1 VVAGGLDVVYPPE
14 NAVLQDAIGERRL
27 LISERTPGHTP
38 RAKDFPRRNRLISCI
53 GICVLVVAAAQRSG
67 SLITARF
74 AGQQGRE
81 VFTVPGIPLDP
92 RAAGTNNFLKQGA
105 TLVTAAG
112 DIVDALAPILGK
124 PAGGTQTELSSSED
138 QGIPR
143 PLPEIVQSER
153 GRVLEALGPSPID
166 IDEIIRCT
174 GVETRKVHIILL
186 KLDFAERLQRHPRQ
200 LVSLVEP

>member
-1 VVAGGLDVVYPPE
+1 MVAGGLDVVYPPE

-53 GICVLVVAAAQRSG
+53 GIGVLVVAAAQRSG

-105 TLVTAAG
+105 TLVTVAG

-138 QGIPR
+138 QEIPAR
-143 PLPEIVQSER
+143 FPKLSRANAAESWKPLGQVRSISTRSFAVQGSR
-153 GRVLEALGPSPID
+153 RARSTSS
-166 IDEIIRCT
+166 C
-174 GVETRKVHIILL
+174 
-186 KLDFAERLQRHPRQ
+186 
-200 LVSLVEP
+200 

>member
-1 VVAGGLDVVYPPE
+1 M
-14 NAVLQDAIGERRL
+14 
-27 LISERTPGHTP
+27 S
-38 RAKDFPRRNRLISCI
+38 
-53 GICVLVVAAAQRSG
+53 AQRSG

-105 TLVTAAG
+105 TLVTVAG

-138 QGIPR
+138 QEIPR

-166 IDEIIRCT
+166 IDEIMRCT

-186 KLDFAERLQRHPRQ
+186 KSSISRDACNAIRASSCLWSSRESGPNRDPDQARLAFSAFASSTAAPIRKY
-200 LVSLVEP
+200 SKDISF